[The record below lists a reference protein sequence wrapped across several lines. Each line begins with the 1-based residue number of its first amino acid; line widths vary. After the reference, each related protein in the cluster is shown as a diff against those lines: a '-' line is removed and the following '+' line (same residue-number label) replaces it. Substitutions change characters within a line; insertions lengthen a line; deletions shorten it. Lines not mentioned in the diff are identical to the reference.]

1 MTRTLQKKF
10 ITTAMLAITVLIL
23 VLLGAING
31 IYCWISGQQMER
43 MLGMLAD
50 NGGAPSMQRE
60 MPEKEMPQRGRPGF
74 LDQPIDEDTAMSARY
89 FMVRYNS
96 DGEVV
101 HTDISKIASVT
112 EEEAGKMAD
121 KARENGDTEGRTE
134 QFRYKITESRDGK
147 GSVVIFLDTSS
158 QMHSILMVLGISI
171 FIGMLC
177 WSLILVLVILL
188 SKKAIL
194 PIAENIEKQ
203 KQFVTDAGHEIK
215 TPLAIIM
222 ANTDAMELH
231 NGENKWS
238 RNIRDQTIRL
248 NGLMQ
253 NLLALAKM
261 DEGGVKLPSSDILL
275 SSLLEEILPSF
286 YEPASLKEIIIQENI
301 QPDIIVHG
309 NRDNMIRLITIL
321 MDNAVKYT
329 SWKGNIKV
337 YLERKENTVALNI
350 KNTCDT
356 LPEVEPEKLFD
367 RFYRG
372 DSARTQKSG
381 GYGIGLSVAR
391 AITESQKGSITASY
405 EEKQIIFTV
414 RLKVQNAWS

>member
-1 MTRTLQKKF
+1 MTKTLQKKF

-31 IYCWISGQQMER
+31 IYGLISGRQMER

-50 NGGAPSMQRE
+50 NGGAPSRQ
-60 MPEKEMPQRGRPGF
+60 PELPDRGRPGF
-74 LDQPIDEDTAMSARY
+74 LELPIDEDTAMSARY
-89 FMVRYNS
+89 FLIRYNS
-96 DGEVV
+96 DGEAVQ
-101 HTDISKIASVT
+101 TDVSKIASVT
-112 EEEAGKMAD
+112 EAEAEKMAE
-121 KARENGDTEGRTE
+121 KVRESGSSEGRAE
-134 QFRYKITESRDGK
+134 QFRYKIVQTREGK
-147 GSVVIFLDTSS
+147 GSIIIFLDTSS
-158 QMHSILMVLGISI
+158 QTRTILMVLGISI
-171 FIGMLC
+171 FIGILC
-177 WSLILVLVILL
+177 WSLMLLFVILL
-188 SKKAIL
+188 SKRAIL

-238 RNIRDQTIRL
+238 RNIREQTIRL

-261 DEGGVKLPSSDILL
+261 DENGAKLPCADISL

-286 YEPASLKEIIIQENI
+286 YEPAALKEVIIEENI
-301 QPDIIVHG
+301 QSNIIMHG
-309 NRDNMIRLITIL
+309 NRDSMARLIAIL
-321 MDNAVKYT
+321 LDNAVKYT
-329 SWKGNIKV
+329 SNQGSIII
-337 YLERKENTVALNI
+337 YLERKEDVIILRI

-356 LPEVEPEKLFD
+356 LPEVAPEKLFD

-381 GYGIGLSVAR
+381 GYGIGLSAAR
-391 AITESQKGSITASY
+391 AIAESQKGSIKASY
-405 EEKQIIFTV
+405 EENQIIFTV
-414 RLKVQNAWS
+414 ELNV

>member
-31 IYCWISGQQMER
+31 TYCWISGQQMER
-43 MLGMLAD
+43 MLGMLAE
-50 NGGAPSMQRE
+50 NGGVPSRPGE
-60 MPEKEMPQRGRPGF
+60 MPEREKSQRDRPGF
-74 LDQPIDEDTAMSARY
+74 LDQPIDEDAAMSARY

-101 HTDISKIASVT
+101 QTDISKIASVT
-112 EEEAGKMAD
+112 EEDAEKMAD
-121 KARENGDTEGRTE
+121 KVWKSGDTEGRTD
-134 QFRYKITESRDGK
+134 QFRYKIAESREGK
-147 GSVVIFLDTSS
+147 ESVVIFLDTSS
-158 QMHSILMVLGISI
+158 LMRSILMVLGISI
-171 FIGMLC
+171 FIGILC
-177 WSLILVLVILL
+177 WGLMLLLVILL

-194 PIAENIEKQ
+194 PIAKNIEKQ

-231 NGENKWS
+231 HGENKWS
-238 RNIRDQTIRL
+238 RNIREQTVRL

-261 DEGGVKLPSSDILL
+261 DEGGMKLPAFDISL
-275 SSLLEEILPSF
+275 SRLLEEILPSF
-286 YEPASLKEIIIQENI
+286 YEPAALKGIVIEETI
-301 QPDIIVHG
+301 QPDMIVHA
-309 NRDNMIRLITIL
+309 NKDNIIRLITIL
-321 MDNAVKYT
+321 LDNAVKYT
-329 SWKGNIKV
+329 DQNGNIKV
-337 YLERKENTVALNI
+337 YLERKERSIVLKI
-350 KNTCDT
+350 KNTCET

-391 AITESQKGSITASY
+391 AIAESQKGEIMASY
-405 EEKQIIFTV
+405 EDKQIVFVV
-414 RLKVQNAWS
+414 RMVGR

>member
-60 MPEKEMPQRGRPGF
+60 MTEKEMPQRGRPGF

-101 HTDISKIASVT
+101 QTDISKIASVT

-177 WSLILVLVILL
+177 WSLMLVLVILL

-238 RNIRDQTIRL
+238 RNIREQTIRL

-329 SWKGNIKV
+329 SRKGNIKV

>member
-1 MTRTLQKKF
+1 MTKTLQKKF

-31 IYCWISGQQMER
+31 IYGLISGQQMER
-43 MLGMLAD
+43 MLGMLVY
-50 NGGAPSMQRE
+50 NGGAPSLQ
-60 MPEKEMPQRGRPGF
+60 PELPGGVRPGF
-74 LDQPIDEDTAMSARY
+74 LEQPIEEDTAMSARY
-89 FMVRYNS
+89 FLIRYNS
-96 DGEVV
+96 DGEAVQ
-101 HTDISKIASVT
+101 TDVSKIASVT
-112 EEEAGKMAD
+112 ETEAEKMAE
-121 KARENGDTEGRTE
+121 KVRKSGSSEGRAK
-134 QFRYKITESRDGK
+134 QFRYKIAQTHDGK

-158 QMHSILMVLGISI
+158 QTRNILMVLGISI
-171 FIGMLC
+171 FIGILC
-177 WSLILVLVILL
+177 WSLMLLSVILL

-238 RNIRDQTIRL
+238 RNIREQTVRL

-261 DEGGVKLPSSDILL
+261 DEGAVKLPSSDILL
-275 SSLLEEILPSF
+275 SSLLEEILPAF
-286 YEPASLKEIIIQENI
+286 YEPAALKEIIIEENI
-301 QPDIIVHG
+301 QPNIIMHG
-309 NRDNMIRLITIL
+309 NRDSMSRLITIL
-321 MDNAVKYT
+321 LDNAVKYT
-329 SWKGNIKV
+329 SKQGNIII
-337 YLERKENTVALNI
+337 YLERKEGVITLSI

-356 LPEVEPEKLFD
+356 LPEVDPEKLFD

-381 GYGIGLSVAR
+381 GYGIGLSAAR
-391 AITESQKGSITASY
+391 AIAEAQKGSITASY
-405 EEKQIIFTV
+405 EENQIRFTV
-414 RLKVQNAWS
+414 ELKSSK